1 MDVLN
6 DYYRCAKTLWWTCL
20 INMFVPITS
29 RYSSITQGEICDITV
44 NDSFHLLCHFIL
56 VTGMMPLLFT
66 RVRASHDI
74 YISHLCLRRLIDRCF
89 PTRVDPG
96 CISLYYLEVWFPVLN
111 YYDHNIPSRS
121 PSDSRFDH
129 PVTAVIL
136 DYAKASLLVHTTINS
151 HGLRNKQATNLRLY
165 YLLQKLDLVV
175 YQTFGSSQSQ
185 CLT

>member
-1 MDVLN
+1 MPIQSLARVRTMDVLN
-6 DYYRCAKTLWWTCL
+6 DCYRYAKTLWWTCL
-20 INMFVPITS
+20 INMLVPITS
-29 RYSSITQGEICDITV
+29 RYSSNTQGEIYDITV

-74 YISHLCLRRLIDRCF
+74 YISLLCLRRLIDGRF

-111 YYDHNIPSRS
+111 YYDHNIPSRL

-129 PVTAVIL
+129 PVTAVIV
-136 DYAKASLLVHTTINS
+136 DYAKASLLVYTIIYS
-151 HGLRNKQATNLRLY
+151 HGLRNKQETNLRLY
-165 YLLQKLDLVV
+165 YFTWNLI
-175 YQTFGSSQSQ
+175 S
-185 CLT
+185 